1 MLLSSEFPPFRRT
14 RSCSGFAVFLKTVL
28 SPLTSAR
35 EATRIATLNAMP
47 RAVMIVVVFRTVRFR
62 KLYEM
67 GMAISHPL

>member
-1 MLLSSEFPPFRRT
+1 
-14 RSCSGFAVFLKTVL
+14 
-28 SPLTSAR
+28 LTSAR

-47 RAVMIVVVFRTVRFR
+47 RAVMIVVVFRTARFR